1 MLDFDLA
8 RLYEV
13 ETKVFNQAV
22 KRNINRFPEDFMFQL
37 TEREWNLT
45 MSQFVPPSDGS
56 RIQNLQISENQL
68 EETDLNR
75 SQFVTGSAKH
85 RNKTFLPYAF
95 TEHGVTMLSSVLRSE
110 KAVTMGISVVRAFIA
125 LKQYAVQQKD
135 ITVQLREIRDRLGEH
150 DIQLSCIY
158 DAIENL
164 LDDKPSEEPVP
175 KMWDERERIGFKN
188 KHGSGE

>member
-1 MLDFDLA
+1 
-8 RLYEV
+8 
-13 ETKVFNQAV
+13 
-22 KRNINRFPEDFMFQL
+22 
-37 TEREWNLT
+37 
-45 MSQFVPPSDGS
+45 MSQFVRPSDGS
-56 RIQNLQISENQL
+56 KIQSFQISENQL
-68 EETDLNR
+68 KGTDLNR

-175 KMWDERERIGFKN
+175 RKWDERERIGFKN
-188 KHGSGE
+188 KYGPGE